1 MCHTIYP
8 PPPSPPSI
16 ILSTFNIRLIS
27 PHSSAS
33 NTSVESL
40 PLFAWFYFTSTRLN
54 TCFITSLT
62 TPLLLSKKK
71 KNKPSLDTH
80 NIRVSSSKMPNRK
93 RNQSAVEDLGSSRGF
108 KRIRST
114 TGCLSLKNISQHN
127 RTTGDVS
134 NDISSVSPTLVGS
147 NPHDL
152 SDNEWPVIQETFDT
166 IQGAGVSSSNN
177 PTSQRRNSD
186 FTPDSL
192 HLESR
197 SRYLAPFLSRHG
209 ILLSQ
214 FENIAQGPRKGISNF
229 RRIVDEIPESIRN
242 EGSYETD
249 SEGRTVRRCAHPISQ
264 RANSLSSTAS
274 SSSLTSSTTLS
285 IQPSTSPSSSNT
297 ISDDGS
303 VSDSDDESNTLSSS
317 STSSGSQS
325 ESRSSTP
332 FPSNFP
338 ITHSPTRLPPIFRPS
353 QPTNQNYNDIQSRI
367 ANLLPALRAANQAL
381 EQERANGRLADRDIE
396 NLGEEEGEYIE
407 MVCKHPPNPLQW
419 V

>member
-1 MCHTIYP
+1 
-8 PPPSPPSI
+8 
-16 ILSTFNIRLIS
+16 
-27 PHSSAS
+27 
-33 NTSVESL
+33 
-40 PLFAWFYFTSTRLN
+40 
-54 TCFITSLT
+54 
-62 TPLLLSKKK
+62 
-71 KNKPSLDTH
+71 
-80 NIRVSSSKMPNRK
+80 MPNRK

-114 TGCLSLKNISQHN
+114 TGCLSLENISQHN
-127 RTTGDVS
+127 RTTSDVS
-134 NDISSVSPTLVGS
+134 NDISSASPTLVGS

-152 SDNEWPVIQETFDT
+152 SDNEWPVIEETFD
-166 IQGAGVSSSNN
+166 ISVHGAGVSGSIN
-177 PTSQRRNSD
+177 PTSQRRDSD
-186 FTPDSL
+186 FTPNSL
-192 HLESR
+192 DLKSR

-214 FENIAQGPRKGISNF
+214 FENMEQGPRRGIGNF
-229 RRIVDEIPESIRN
+229 RQIVDEIPESVRN

-249 SEGRTVRRCAHPISQ
+249 CEGRTVRRCTHPIAQ
-264 RANSLSSTAS
+264 GAKSLSSTAS
-274 SSSLTSSTTLS
+274 SSLLTSSTTPS
-285 IQPSTSPSSSNT
+285 IQLSTSPSSSNT
-297 ISDDGS
+297 NSNDGS

-338 ITHSPTRLPPIFRPS
+338 ITHSPTGLPPVFRPS
-353 QPTNQNYNDIQSRI
+353 QPINQNYNDIQSRI

-407 MVCKHPPNPLQW
+407 MVCKHPPNPF
-419 V
+419 